1 MKMIL
6 KIVRTDIKALFT
18 HFFVLV
24 IALGLSVLPALYAWF
39 NIYSNW
45 DPYKRTG
52 NIKIAI
58 ASKDEGYEL
67 ESGDT
72 VNASEEIVEAV
83 VETETVE
90 WVETSAKKA
99 KKGVESGKYY
109 AAVIFTKEFTE
120 NMYTG
125 FENGLERPKVIYYE
139 NQKKNAV
146 ATKITETAVDALEKQ
161 IDQQYISVIV
171 DQLFEI
177 EQNFGNNEDLGSD
190 EDASEDSEEEL
201 DEEEFDDE
209 EYEDDEEY
217 DEEDEEDDDEEW
229 EEYDDVKNTVPTGD
243 ALASSNTDELNENN
257 IQVAAGGLGDLP
269 SGFEIP
275 AGDAKQ
281 DFEETDL
288 NETDEDSI
296 EDTDAEDQG
305 TDDASDSQD
314 TDVDDDED
322 SEISVSNL
330 SNKLKS
336 QLELIK
342 KNVKSYKDVVDSLI
356 AADEKLVGSID
367 AAESDLSSIEGAIS
381 GAGNSDVGS
390 FSSSVMSYKSQS
402 SDFISKSV
410 EYANK
415 AQSASD
421 DQTKQDYYEKAAKQL
436 KQACDKMQKLSAAL
450 GKMNIKNERIRTTV
464 NYTKKTVDDQIKTMK
479 KVQATLESLGDGSKT
494 LTDKVENSVNQS
506 LASCMD
512 LFNGAVVPF
521 VNQLSAEVET
531 VTNDISAASD
541 SVAADIELLEDVLGG
556 AQEAVSAA
564 DESYESLS
572 EMLGNLI
579 DKLDT
584 LIAIIG
590 NLSDTE
596 LFDTFLTFM
605 QGDAESYGE
614 FFAAPVS
621 FETKS
626 VYPVDN
632 YGSGVAPFYTAL
644 ALWVGGI
651 FLVSLIK
658 VRPSRKKYPQ
668 AKDHELFLGRFVLF
682 FLLGQ
687 LQTVIVVLGNLYLLH
702 IQCERPLY
710 YWIVCAV
717 TSAVFMLFIYAFT
730 VSFGDIGKAFVVV
743 VVVLQIAGSSG
754 TYPIEILPKFYQSV
768 YKFFPFPYAID
779 AMRET
784 ICGLYEH
791 DIVIYLVKLMAFAVF
806 ALLLGLVIRLPF
818 KDVNR
823 FVEKRMDDTGFM

>member
-1 MKMIL
+1 MKMML
-6 KIVRTDIKALFT
+6 KIVRTDMKALFT

-58 ASKDEGYEL
+58 ASKDQGYEL
-67 ESGDT
+67 ENGDT
-72 VNASEEIVEAV
+72 VNASEEIVQEV
-83 VETETVE
+83 VETDSVK

-109 AAVIFTKEFTE
+109 AAVIFTDEFTE

-146 ATKITETAVDALEKQ
+146 ATKITETAVDTLEKQ
-161 IDQQYISVIV
+161 IDQQYITIIV
-171 DQLFEI
+171 DRLFEI
-177 EQNFGNNEDLGSD
+177 EQNFGGSVDSDSEADFEDAEEESYDD
-190 EDASEDSEEEL
+190 EDFEDAEEESY
-201 DEEEFDDE
+201 DE
-209 EYEDDEEY
+209 EEY
-217 DEEDEEDDDEEW
+217 DEEDDEDWEEDEDADDDEW
-229 EEYDDVKNTVPTGD
+229 EESEDVRKPDVSFDTLATDDKK
-243 ALASSNTDELNENN
+243 
-257 IQVAAGGLGDLP
+257 IAAGGLGDLP
-269 SGFEIP
+269 KGFEVP
-275 AGDAKQ
+275 AGDAEE
-281 DFEETDL
+281 DLDSDDGDALEDEETNDSDAQSDEELDL
-288 NETDEDSI
+288 ESGSE
-296 EDTDAEDQG
+296 EDAE
-305 TDDASDSQD
+305 
-314 TDVDDDED
+314 ED
-322 SEISVSNL
+322 SETAVVNL
-330 SNKLKS
+330 AAQLKS
-336 QLELIK
+336 KLEAIK
-342 KNVKSYKDVVDSLI
+342 KNVKSYKEVVDSLI

-367 AAESDLSSIEGAIS
+367 VAEDDLASIESAIS
-381 GAGNSDVGS
+381 GAGDSGSGS
-390 FSSSVMSYKSQS
+390 FATNIINYKNQTSDCISQAVG
-402 SDFISKSV
+402 FV
-410 EYANK
+410 QK
-415 AQSASD
+415 AQDESEEGK
-421 DQTKQDYYEKAAKQL
+421 KQEYYEKAAKQL
-436 KQACDKMQKLSAAL
+436 KKAYSSMQSLSSAL
-450 GKMNIKNERIRTTV
+450 GRINVKNDRINTSV
-464 NYTKKTVDDQIKTMK
+464 NYAKKTVDDQM
-479 KVQATLESLGDGSKT
+479 KT
-494 LTDKVENSVNQS
+494 LKKLHTTVGDLSDGTKKITQKAETDISQKLS
-506 LASCMD
+506 SCMD
-512 LFNGAVVPF
+512 LFNGAVIPF

-541 SVAADIELLEDVLGG
+541 SVASDIELLEEVLGG

-572 EMLGNLI
+572 DMLGNLI

-605 QGDAESYGE
+605 QADADAYGE
-614 FFAAPVS
+614 FFAAPVLM
-621 FETKS
+621 ETKP

-658 VRPSRKKYPQ
+658 VRPSRKKFPD

-702 IQCERPLY
+702 IQCERPIY

-717 TSAVFMLFIYAFT
+717 TSAVFMLLIYAFT
-730 VSFGDIGKAFVVV
+730 VSFGDIGKAVVV
-743 VVVLQIAGSSG
+743 VIVVLQIAGSSG

-784 ICGLYEH
+784 ICGLYEQ
-791 DIVIYLVKLMAFAVF
+791 DIVIYMVKLLAFAVF
-806 ALLLGLVIRLPF
+806 ALLLGLVVRLPF
-818 KDVNR
+818 KDLNH
-823 FVEKRMDDTGFM
+823 FVEKRMEDTGFM